1 MYNDDLEQPRKK
13 ALVGALGGD
22 DPLGMPGSPANPNTG
37 IGGAVSAPP
46 LNVGSTPAEH
56 KALGAAA
63 GRDMSWMDA
72 PGAVAAAPAPFQRNS
87 TRLMEGDAGKLANT
101 AHAAKSPK
109 YDFLQ
114 LANQGKYGYDQLGDM
129 LGELQKGPNAA
140 HWQGWS
146 ADKDKLRFGGDPS
159 QLGDAWQGVTEVD
172 AIGGFNSG
180 NPQGFRWGAGSD
192 GSGPGEP
199 AAAPQGGG
207 INAGRPSFAGSTI
220 SPMLQGDAQAN
231 IQSALQ
237 NIGGLADGSRLQE
250 LIKALGG
257 QV

>member
-1 MYNDDLEQPRKK
+1 MYNDDQPRKK
-13 ALVGALGGD
+13 ALVDALGGAD
-22 DPLGMPGSPANPNTG
+22 DPSPLGMPGSVGNPNTG

-46 LNVGSTPAEH
+46 LQA
-56 KALGAAA
+56 
-63 GRDMSWMDA
+63 DA
-72 PGAVAAAPAPFQRNS
+72 PAPIAAPSPFQRND
-87 TRLMEGDAGKLANT
+87 TRLMEGDAGKLANVD
-101 AHAAKSPK
+101 HAKKSPK

-114 LANQGKYGYDQLGDM
+114 LANQGKYGYDQLGD
-129 LGELQKGPNAA
+129 LLKELQGGPNAS

-146 ADKDKLRFGGDPS
+146 ADKDKLRFGGDKA

-199 AAAPQGGG
+199 SAQPQGGG
-207 INAGRPSFAGSTI
+207 MFAGSSI
-220 SPMLQGDAQAN
+220 SPMLQGDASAG

-237 NIGGLADGSRLQE
+237 NIGGINDNTRLQE

>member
-1 MYNDDLEQPRKK
+1 MYNDDQPRKK
-13 ALVGALGGD
+13 ALVDALGGAD
-22 DPLGMPGSPANPNTG
+22 DPSPLGMPGSVGNPNTG

-46 LNVGSTPAEH
+46 LQA
-56 KALGAAA
+56 
-63 GRDMSWMDA
+63 DA
-72 PGAVAAAPAPFQRNS
+72 PAPIAAPSPFQRND
-87 TRLMEGDAGKLANT
+87 TRLMEGDAGKLANVD
-101 AHAAKSPK
+101 HAKKSPK

-114 LANQGKYGYDQLGDM
+114 LANQGKYGYDQLGD
-129 LGELQKGPNAA
+129 LLKELQGGPNAS

-146 ADKDKLRFGGDPS
+146 ADKDKLRFGGDKA

-199 AAAPQGGG
+199 QAQGGG

-231 IQSALQ
+231 IQAALQ
-237 NIGGLADGSRLQE
+237 NIGGMADGSRLQE